1 LKSAR
6 TLTLTASVVLAAS
19 LLSGCSA
26 ITNAVKAQTHAA
38 ACLEIAAQLKG
49 VGAAITKEAPKLS
62 TDPKGAAASISH
74 DAKVFSAAADKLSNP
89 TVKKKA
95 DAAAKQL
102 TLFAADI
109 TALANDP
116 SDANNTKL
124 QGELTPL
131 QDALDAIEKT
141 CSAS

>member
-26 ITNAVKAQTHAA
+26 ISNVVKAQTHTA
-38 ACLEIAAQLKG
+38 ACLEIAVQLKG

-62 TDPKGAAASISH
+62 TDPKGAAAAISH
-74 DAKVFSAAADKLSNP
+74 DAKVFSTAANKLSNP

-95 DAAAKQL
+95 NAAAKQL
-102 TLFAADI
+102 TVFAADV
-109 TALANDP
+109 TALAKSPTTAND
-116 SDANNTKL
+116 TKL
-124 QGELTPL
+124 QAELTPL
-131 QDALDAIEKT
+131 QTALDAIETT
-141 CSAS
+141 CKS